1 MNLWA
6 SEMLLSRPS
15 VRLAPKTLRR
25 SRLERW
31 LSGQANLPVRMI
43 VAPAGMGKT
52 TLVLQYLEASP
63 HAGGYCVLE
72 PAATPRK
79 LYAAIAGAL
88 NLRKPPANDI
98 DLLVALRQTAAAAPI
113 ELAVDDADNANAEAL
128 VILKR
133 LIENVPEGVSLIYTA
148 RSRETLETSRWV
160 SAGVGALCDARRLA
174 FDRNEIAM
182 LADALG
188 VSNSHADVARLLEES
203 DGWAVVVSGAIRTA
217 LEDERSLHDA
227 YETWR
232 MNYGEIFLDFVVAN
246 SQGASDEDRALV
258 QSLINGFGVADP
270 EALRRLEAH
279 GLFVINDGT
288 GVRPLRA
295 VQQARAVPTKGI
307 DTSVPMVVRMLGR
320 FGVTI
325 AGRNVEWVRRR
336 DQQIVKYL
344 LLRPGATATRQELAS
359 IFWPGANRQLAMQS
373 VRTACSN
380 IRKALAGAVG
390 YARVDRYFR
399 AADNVIV
406 VDLSNVV
413 TDVGRF
419 TAHAMAGDAA
429 YERGDVSDAATHYQ
443 AAEKIYAGRLLE
455 DDAPEKWFAP
465 QVATLEDRFALVLER
480 LAEAAYEGGDLK
492 HAAEYAY
499 RAKLINPDQPQLV
512 RLLSQ
517 MKEPPRPA

>member
-1 MNLWA
+1 
-6 SEMLLSRPS
+6 MLLARPS

-25 SRLERW
+25 ARLERW
-31 LSGQANLPVRMI
+31 LSGQSNLPVRMI

-52 TLVLQYLEASP
+52 TLLLQYLEAGDRPS
-63 HAGGYCVLE
+63 AYCALE
-72 PAATPRK
+72 PNTTTSKLFVALGAA
-79 LYAAIAGAL
+79 LG
-88 NLRKPPANDI
+88 LRKAPATDI
-98 DLLVALRQTAAAAPI
+98 DLLVALRQTAGTQTL
-113 ELAVDDADNANAEAL
+113 ELAIDDVDNGTAETIAL
-128 VILKR
+128 LKR
-133 LIENVPEGVSLIYTA
+133 TIENVPEGVALVYTA
-148 RSRETLETSRWV
+148 RSREALDSSRWV
-160 SAGVGALCDARRLA
+160 AAGIGALCDARRLA
-174 FDRNEIAM
+174 FDRNDVAL
-182 LADALG
+182 LADAHG
-188 VSNSHADVARLLEES
+188 VSYSHADVARLLDET
-203 DGWAVVVSGAIRTA
+203 DGWPVVVSGAIRTA
-217 LEDERSLHDA
+217 VEDERSLHDA
-227 YETWR
+227 YEQWR
-232 MNYGEIFLDFVVAN
+232 NAYGEVFLDFVVADA
-246 SQGASDEDRALV
+246 QRAGDEDRALV
-258 QSLINGFGVADP
+258 QSLINGMGVADP
-270 EALRRLEAH
+270 AALRRLEAR

-320 FGVTI
+320 FGVVI
-325 AGRNVEWVRRR
+325 AGRNLEWVRRR

-344 LLRPGATATRQELAS
+344 LLRPGASATRQELATV
-359 IFWPGANRQLAMQS
+359 FWPGSNRQLAMQS

-380 IRKALAGAVG
+380 IRKAIAGAVG

-399 AADNVIV
+399 ASDHAVV

-429 YERGDVSDAATHYQ
+429 YEKGDLPQAASHYE

-455 DDAPEKWFAP
+455 DDAPEKWFEK
-465 QVATLEDRFALVLER
+465 QVATLEDRFAIVLER
-480 LAEAAYEGGDLK
+480 LAEAAYEGGDIK

-517 MKEPPRPA
+517 MKEPSRPA